1 MTTELEDDLH
11 KMLLANFNSGFS
23 AYELKSLI
31 KLHHEELY
39 NRSVWEEFIRELKDS
54 VTSYNED
61 TDSHVSLGDTDALYL
76 ALSFL
81 DIGDEDGFE
90 DAANLYSEAIYI
102 K

>member
-11 KMLLANFNSGFS
+11 NMLLANFNSGFS
-23 AYELKSLI
+23 AHELKSLI

-39 NRSVWEEFIRELKDS
+39 KRSVWEEFISELKYS
-54 VTSYNED
+54 VTSYNES
-61 TDSHVSLGDTDALYL
+61 TGAHVSLGDTDALYL

-81 DIGDEDGFE
+81 YIGDEDGFE
-90 DAANLYSEAIYI
+90 DAANLYFEAIHI